1 MLNNI
6 IKMYITLM
14 PTIIAGI
21 LNMFWCKLKI
31 FKVLKKPIDCNVDFF
46 DGKRL
51 FGDNKTWKGFIGY
64 IILNIFMAIF
74 WGIICKIFNFE
85 KMNFFYLNNDN
96 NVLLNIYIGSLLGL
110 AYSVFEL
117 PNSFIKRRIG
127 ILPGKT
133 NSGLTKFFFVILDQ
147 ADSII
152 GCVLVVN
159 IFHKLNINL
168 LFSYILLGTF
178 THIIINVLL
187 YCIKLRKNPL

>member
-21 LNMFWCKLKI
+21 LNMLWCKLKI
-31 FKVLKKPIDCNVDFF
+31 FKILIKPIDCNADFI

-51 FGDNKTWKGFIGY
+51 FGDNKTWKGLIGY
-64 IILNIFMAIF
+64 IILNIFMAII
-74 WGIICKIFNFE
+74 WGNMCKVLNFE
-85 KMNFFYLNNDN
+85 KMNYFYINNDN
-96 NVLLNIYIGSLLGL
+96 NIVLNIYIGSLLGL

-133 NSGLTKFFFVILDQ
+133 NVGLTKFFFVILDQ

-159 IFHKLNINL
+159 LFYKLNINL

-187 YCIKLRKNPL
+187 YCMKLRKNPL